1 MHPNETLLNEL
12 VDDGLGTAE
21 RADVERHLTTCAEC
35 RQLVEALRQLRRSA
49 AALEPM
55 RPPARAWRRI
65 EEEITA
71 KRGRESFRADRGE
84 TTPDPVSR
92 RPVWLAAAAVL
103 VLATLVGLRTGLPG
117 RHATETP
124 APAGDGRELAQSV
137 ESELLQ
143 AEQHYQKAISGL
155 EQIANA
161 EKGSLDP
168 QTAATLQKNLAVV

>member
-35 RQLVEALRQLRRSA
+35 RQRVEELQQLRRSA

-65 EEEITA
+65 EQEI
-71 KRGRESFRADRGE
+71 KGRQGR
-84 TTPDPVSR
+84 VSR

-103 VLATLVGLRTGLPG
+103 VLAALVGLRTGLPW
-117 RHATETP
+117 RHTTETP